1 MVRAFVRERLMSVDL
16 SKAEAQAVGELESYL
31 ARAYARYSDFQVAA
45 AVVDEQGR
53 VHFGVNVENAA
64 YPLGACAEPTAIGA
78 MITAGG
84 SRVLRV
90 YVTAAKVEH
99 ITPCGGCRQRIAEF
113 ADKDCEVVVVRGG
126 QVRSR
131 TTIGALL
138 PDSFALD
145 A

>member
-1 MVRAFVRERLMSVDL
+1 MSDANELTILADL
-16 SKAEAQAVGELESYL
+16 ETYL

-45 AVVDEQGR
+45 AIVDEQGR
-53 VHFGVNVENAA
+53 VHYGVNVENAA

-84 SRVLRV
+84 HRIAKI
-90 YVTAAKVEH
+90 YVTAAKTDH

-113 ADKDCEVVVVRGG
+113 ADQTCEVVAVKGG
-126 QVRSR
+126 AVSSR

-138 PDSFALD
+138 PGAFVL
-145 A
+145 